1 MTTQLEIGL
10 DAARR
15 SASRYPRLMD
25 QLAELAREL
34 AWKAGLDGCTVS
46 DVRIVANQR
55 GILIPSPAHYLGSL
69 MRRAGL
75 VKTQRSR
82 CSDVATSHGTSHPVW
97 VEPRYREV

>member
-10 DAARR
+10 AAANR

-25 QLAELAREL
+25 QLAEIMREL
-34 AWKAGLDGCTVS
+34 AAKAGADGVTIS
-46 DVRIVANQR
+46 DLRIVAGQR
-55 GILIPSPAHYLGSL
+55 GIWIPSPCHFLGAL
-69 MRRAGL
+69 PRRAGL

-97 VEPRYREV
+97 VEPRYREG